1 MGHNMLSQSNR
12 IVILLSCTLVLMAQ
26 MATTLYLPALP
37 QVAGELAIS
46 RHSAELSISLFV
58 IGAALPVIYWG
69 HAAEKYGRK
78 RSLSMALIVF
88 ITASLVLYF
97 TQSLESLLIARVIQ
111 GAGAG
116 GAAIIARIIVRD
128 YWHGD
133 ALTQKLSLLSM
144 AFIAALGIG
153 QFIGS
158 LLTQYSDWRIG
169 FLILSSIAAFS
180 LLAITQL
187 QLQGPAQSDQQK
199 PKSSASYMQIV
210 KDRGFLI
217 PCTQGGL
224 GFATIVTLQEVSPFI
239 FDHDLQLS
247 GQLFGFFGLAIGVTY
262 FLGSL
267 YVKRYVTKVGSQQ
280 LMNRG
285 AYILLTGALLMLTI
299 WLFSESIPGQILVG
313 SYIALYLLIIFGQA
327 VIFPNSMSLAAS
339 NSAHSGAHSIALCGF
354 LQQSMAGVAAAL
366 AVGAGHSHSWTY
378 WVAIMGVVI
387 FTLGFTRKEQTACLN

>member
-1 MGHNMLSQSNR
+1 MLSQSNR
-12 IVILLSCTLVLMAQ
+12 FVIILSCTLVLMAQ

-37 QVAGELAIS
+37 QVASELAIS
-46 RHSAELSISLFV
+46 RHHAELSISFFV

-78 RSLSMALIVF
+78 CSLAMALLVF
-88 ITASLVLYF
+88 MTASLALYF

-111 GAGAG
+111 GIGAG

-128 YWHGD
+128 YWNGD

-169 FLILSSIAAFS
+169 FLLLASIAVIS
-180 LLAITQL
+180 LFAMTRL
-187 QLQGPAQSDQQK
+187 QLQGPVQSGQLT
-199 PKSSASYMQIV
+199 PKSRASYVQIV

-217 PCTQGGL
+217 PCMQGGL
-224 GFATIVTLQEVSPFI
+224 GFATIVILQEVSPFI

-247 GQLFGFFGLAIGVTY
+247 GQMFGFFGLAIGMTY

-267 YVKRYVTKVGSQQ
+267 YVKRTVTQVGSQQ
-280 LMNRG
+280 LMYRG
-285 AYILLTGALLMLTI
+285 AYIILMGALLMLTI
-299 WLFSESIPGQILVG
+299 WLFSESLQRQILIG
-313 SYIALYLLIIFGQA
+313 SYLILYLLIIFGQA

-339 NSAHSGAHSIALCGF
+339 SSSHSGAHSIALCGF
-354 LQQSMAGVAAAL
+354 LQQSMAGLAAAL

-378 WVAIMGVVI
+378 WVAMMGIVI
-387 FTLGFTRKEQTACLN
+387 FSLGFTKREQKACLN

>member
-1 MGHNMLSQSNR
+1 MLSQSNR

>member
-1 MGHNMLSQSNR
+1 MLSQSNR
-12 IVILLSCTLVLMAQ
+12 FVMLLSCTLVLMAQ

-37 QVAGELAIS
+37 QVASELGIS

-78 RSLSMALIVF
+78 SSLTMALIVF
-88 ITASLVLYF
+88 IAASLVLYS

-133 ALTQKLSLLSM
+133 LLTQKLSLLSM

-158 LLTQYSDWRIG
+158 LLTQYSDWRMG

-187 QLQGPAQSDQQK
+187 QVQGPPPSDQQK
-199 PKSSASYMQIV
+199 PKSSASYMKIV
-210 KDRGFLI
+210 KDQGFLI
-217 PCTQGGL
+217 PCIQGGL
-224 GFATIVTLQEVSPFI
+224 GFATIVILQEVSPFI
-239 FDHDLQLS
+239 FDHDLQLTS
-247 GQLFGFFGLAIGVTY
+247 QLFGFFGLAIGVTY
-262 FLGSL
+262 FLGSV
-267 YVKRYVTKVGSQQ
+267 YVKRYVTKVGSQR

-285 AYILLTGALLMLTI
+285 TYILLTGVLLMLVI
-299 WLFSESIPGQILVG
+299 WMFSELLVGQILVG
-313 SYIALYLLIIFGQA
+313 SYIFLYLLIIFGQA
-327 VIFPNSMSLAAS
+327 IIFPNSMSLAAS
-339 NSAHSGAHSIALCGF
+339 NSSYNGAHSIALCGF
-354 LQQSMAGVAAAL
+354 LQQSMAGVAAVL
-366 AVGAGHSHSWTY
+366 AVSADHSHSWTY
-378 WVAIMGVVI
+378 WIAIMGVGI
-387 FTLGFTRKEQTACLN
+387 FALGFTRKEQKACLN

>member
-1 MGHNMLSQSNR
+1 
-12 IVILLSCTLVLMAQ
+12 MAQ

-46 RHSAELSISLFV
+46 RYSAELSISLFV

-210 KDRGFLI
+210 KAWGFLI

-285 AYILLTGALLMLTI
+285 AYILLTGALLMMTI
-299 WLFSESIPGQILVG
+299 WLFSESLLGQILVG
-313 SYIALYLLIIFGQA
+313 SYVASYLLIIFGQA

-378 WVAIMGVVI
+378 WVAIMGGVI

>member
-1 MGHNMLSQSNR
+1 MLNQSNR
-12 IVILLSCTLVLMAQ
+12 FVMLLCCALVLMAQ

-37 QVAGELAIS
+37 QVASELAIS
-46 RHSAELSISLFV
+46 RHYAELSISLFV

-78 RSLSMALIVF
+78 RSLSMALMVF

-97 TQSLESLLIARVIQ
+97 TQSVESLLIARVIQ
-111 GAGAG
+111 GIGAG

-128 YWHGD
+128 HWHGD
-133 ALTQKLSLLSM
+133 HLTQKLSLLSM

-158 LLTQYSDWRIG
+158 LLAQYHDWRVG
-169 FLILSSIAAFS
+169 FLLLSSIAACS
-180 LLAITQL
+180 LFAITQL
-187 QLQGPAQSDQQK
+187 QLNGPTQSDPK
-199 PKSSASYMQIV
+199 APKSTASYVQIV

-217 PCTQGGL
+217 PCVQGGL

-247 GQLFGFFGLAIGVTY
+247 GQLFGFFGLAIGMTY

-267 YVKRYVTKVGSQQ
+267 YVKRNVTKIGSQQ

-285 AYILLTGALLMLTI
+285 AAIILTGALFMLMI
-299 WLFSESIPGQILVG
+299 WLLSESLQSQILIG
-313 SYIALYLLIIFGQA
+313 CYLALYLLIIFGQA

-339 NSAHSGAHSIALCGF
+339 NSSHSGAYSIALCGF

-366 AVGAGHSHSWTY
+366 AVGADHSHSWTY
-378 WVAIMGVVI
+378 WVAMMGVVI
-387 FTLGFTRKEQTACLN
+387 FGLGFTKKAQKACLT